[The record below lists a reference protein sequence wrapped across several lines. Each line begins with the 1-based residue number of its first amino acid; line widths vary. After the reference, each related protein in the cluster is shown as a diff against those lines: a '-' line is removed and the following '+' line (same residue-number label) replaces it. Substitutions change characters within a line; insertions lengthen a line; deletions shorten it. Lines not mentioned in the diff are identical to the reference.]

1 MFISSLSKKEKPTKG
16 KNVEHL
22 PGVTIVISREG
33 RDPKQENSRDGDHHW
48 RASHFPQLLC
58 QGGNCMSC
66 ANWPGQWG
74 NGQVTAWQLESLSL
88 IWEDTTPQ
96 IPNTPMNEKIFYNVQ
111 VSAFTKVGAG
121 VRSHKL
127 ICTTA
132 QDGERTVHQQTIYN
146 YRHQYSIFPSDNCMS
161 ETVSTNLFTLFWVI
175 VGWKY
180 CGLLILWV
188 ANTGSIIKIGSH
200 PRSLSPSGTIPCNGS
215 PLSSSTARRC
225 KSLLN
230 QLGQCLH
237 QDHPHRHHHPQH
249 HLHQHRHYFLI
260 LMLILSTG
268 SASGCKS
275 LLNQLGHCL
284 GQLASAGEVAHSC
297 CTQCSCWR
305 WRWSLRCS
313 WVSDKRRWSWWWPS
327 CLQNCHR
334 SSGNYLSMF

>member
-1 MFISSLSKKEKPTKG
+1 M
-16 KNVEHL
+16 
-22 PGVTIVISREG
+22 
-33 RDPKQENSRDGDHHW
+33 
-48 RASHFPQLLC
+48 
-58 QGGNCMSC
+58 
-66 ANWPGQWG
+66 GQWASW
-74 NGQVTAWQLESLSL
+74 NPSPSSERTQHPKYRIPQWMKRYSIMCRCRHSQRLELAFAATSWFAQL
-88 IWEDTTPQ
+88 PR
-96 IPNTPMNEKIFYNVQ
+96 M
-111 VSAFTKVGAG
+111 VSAPFTN
-121 VRSHKL
+121 RLFTTIITNTQFSL
-127 ICTTA
+127 PTTA
-132 QDGERTVHQQTIYN
+132 CLRRSQPTCL
-146 YRHQYSIFPSDNCMS
+146 PCS
-161 ETVSTNLFTLFWVI
+161 EL
-175 VGWKY
+175 
-180 CGLLILWV
+180 LWV
-188 ANTGSIIKIGSH
+188 ENTGSIIKIGSH

-249 HLHQHRHYFLI
+249 HLHQHYFVL

>member
-1 MFISSLSKKEKPTKG
+1 M
-16 KNVEHL
+16 
-22 PGVTIVISREG
+22 
-33 RDPKQENSRDGDHHW
+33 
-48 RASHFPQLLC
+48 
-58 QGGNCMSC
+58 
-66 ANWPGQWG
+66 GQWASW
-74 NGQVTAWQLESLSL
+74 NPSPSSERTQH
-88 IWEDTTPQ
+88 PKYQ
-96 IPNTPMNEKIFYNVQ
+96 IPQWMK
-111 VSAFTKVGAG
+111 
-121 VRSHKL
+121 R
-127 ICTTA
+127 
-132 QDGERTVHQQTIYN
+132 
-146 YRHQYSIFPSDNCMS
+146 YSIMCRCRHSQRLELAFAATSWFAQLPRM
-161 ETVSTNLFTLFWVI
+161 VSWLFTTIITDTHINFPFRQLHVWDGLNHPVYP
-175 VGWKY
+175 VLSY
-180 CGLLILWV
+180 CGLKILWV

-237 QDHPHRHHHPQH
+237 QDHPHCHHHPQH
-249 HLHQHRHYFLI
+249 HLYQHRHYFLI

-313 WVSDKRRWSWWWPS
+313 WVSDKMKLSAKLSQIQWKLSFYVLDPMG
-327 CLQNCHR
+327 R
-334 SSGNYLSMF
+334 SSHTHCTNKTIGWANIYFRRYSWLSNYHLGRWWRQWPFLAARDNSPSRVWCTGELKDKFH

>member
-1 MFISSLSKKEKPTKG
+1 MG
-16 KNVEHL
+16 
-22 PGVTIVISREG
+22 
-33 RDPKQENSRDGDHHW
+33 QW
-48 RASHFPQLLC
+48 ASHI
-58 QGGNCMSC
+58 
-66 ANWPGQWG
+66 
-74 NGQVTAWQLESLSL
+74 VTAWQLESLSL

-146 YRHQYSIFPSDNCMS
+146 YHHRYSHKFSLPTTACLRQSQPTCLPCS
-161 ETVSTNLFTLFWVI
+161 EL
-175 VGWKY
+175 
-180 CGLLILWV
+180 LWV
-188 ANTGSIIKIGSH
+188 ENTGSIIKIGSH

-313 WVSDKRRWSWWWPS
+313 SVSDKRRWSWWWPS

>member
-1 MFISSLSKKEKPTKG
+1 MCRCRHSQRLELAFAATSWFAQ
-16 KNVEHL
+16 L
-22 PGVTIVISREG
+22 PR
-33 RDPKQENSRDGDHHW
+33 
-48 RASHFPQLLC
+48 
-58 QGGNCMSC
+58 M
-66 ANWPGQWG
+66 
-74 NGQVTAWQLESLSL
+74 
-88 IWEDTTPQ
+88 
-96 IPNTPMNEKIFYNVQ
+96 
-111 VSAFTKVGAG
+111 VSW
-121 VRSHKL
+121 
-127 ICTTA
+127 
-132 QDGERTVHQQTIYN
+132 
-146 YRHQYSIFPSDNCMS
+146 
-161 ETVSTNLFTLFWVI
+161 LFTTIITDTHINFPFRQLHVWDGLNQPVYP
-175 VGWKY
+175 VLSWKY
-180 CGLLILWV
+180 YGLLILWV

-249 HLHQHRHYFLI
+249 HLHQHRFFI